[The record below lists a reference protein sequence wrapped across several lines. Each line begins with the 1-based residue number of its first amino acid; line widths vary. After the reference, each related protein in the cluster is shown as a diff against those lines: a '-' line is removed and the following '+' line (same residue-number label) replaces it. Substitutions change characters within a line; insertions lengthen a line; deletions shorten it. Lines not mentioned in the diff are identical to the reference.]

1 MEEVVPA
8 VQVVV
13 EGGEHIA
20 LGQSRMAR
28 ELNVL
33 LES

>member
-20 LGQSRMAR
+20 LVKAEWRGIERAP
-28 ELNVL
+28 
-33 LES
+33 